1 LAQRS
6 GQESLKAARFLEE
19 AEAKMLSLKSAPNE
33 ASFGTKLAE
42 NGWFWAENGLFFGVY
57 VY

>member
-1 LAQRS
+1 
-6 GQESLKAARFLEE
+6 
-19 AEAKMLSLKSAPNE
+19 MLSLKSAPNE